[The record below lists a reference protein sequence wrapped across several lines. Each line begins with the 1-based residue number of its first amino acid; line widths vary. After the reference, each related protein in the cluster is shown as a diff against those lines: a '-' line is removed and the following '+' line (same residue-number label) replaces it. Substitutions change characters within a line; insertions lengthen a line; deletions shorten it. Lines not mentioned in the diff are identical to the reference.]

1 MKEETQSQDELLKVR
16 KLLLNYADFRL
27 EISIELKEGEVLSIM
42 GPNGSGK
49 TSLLESLMGIRGGAI
64 MDASYG
70 GFEINH
76 RSSRFNVDAFL
87 FSSDLPYFDRISVE
101 DNLRFF
107 GKLRGIRIS
116 ENDLDEAMEAAAII
130 TSRKKNYAD
139 LSKGMKQ
146 RVAIAEVF
154 LSKPKILLVDEP
166 TTGLDAAG
174 VSDIEELIS
183 GVTGRNSFVSSA
195 ILVTHNLGLIRRLST
210 RVILLS
216 NGKVIAS
223 GGINEILSSFRQ
235 RYVKVSLLKIDDEK
249 KKEIKRVE
257 GCVFSGLQ
265 ILVPR
270 SSISQLNEMQI
281 PYKEISQEDIFREVN
296 P

>member
-16 KLLLNYADFRL
+16 KLLLNYDDFRL
-27 EISIELKEGEVLSIM
+27 EISIELKEGEILSIM

-64 MDASYG
+64 VDASYG
-70 GFEINH
+70 GFEINR
-76 RSSRFNVDAFL
+76 RSSRFNVDTFL

-130 TSRKKNYAD
+130 TSRKKKYAD

-183 GVTGRNSFVSSA
+183 GVTGRNSFVSSV

-257 GCVFSGLQ
+257 GCVFSGLK

-270 SSISQLNEMQI
+270 ASISRLNEIQI
-281 PYKEISQEDIFREVN
+281 SYEEISQEDIFREVN

>member
-235 RYVKVSLLKIDDEK
+235 RYVRVSLLKIDDEK

>member
-16 KLLLNYADFRL
+16 KLLLNYDDFRL
-27 EISIELKEGEVLSIM
+27 EISIELKEGEILSIM

-64 MDASYG
+64 VDASYG
-70 GFEINH
+70 GFEINR
-76 RSSRFNVDAFL
+76 RSSRFNVDTFL

-130 TSRKKNYAD
+130 TSRKKKYAD

-183 GVTGRNSFVSSA
+183 GVTGRNSFVSSV
-195 ILVTHNLGLIRRLST
+195 ILVTHNLGLIARLST

-223 GGINEILSSFRQ
+223 GGINEILSSFKQ

-257 GCVFSGLQ
+257 GCVFSGLK

-270 SSISQLNEMQI
+270 PSISRLNEIQI
-281 PYKEISQEDIFREVN
+281 PYEEISQEDIFREVN

>member
-16 KLLLNYADFRL
+16 KLLLNYDDFRL
-27 EISIELKEGEVLSIM
+27 EISIELKEGEILSIM

-64 MDASYG
+64 VDASYG
-70 GFEINH
+70 GFEINR
-76 RSSRFNVDAFL
+76 RSSRFNVDTFL

-130 TSRKKNYAD
+130 TSRKKKYAD

-183 GVTGRNSFVSSA
+183 GVTGRNSFVSSV

-257 GCVFSGLQ
+257 GCVFSGLK

-270 SSISQLNEMQI
+270 SSISRLNEIQI
-281 PYKEISQEDIFREVN
+281 PYEEISQEDIFREVN

>member
-16 KLLLNYADFRL
+16 KLLLNYDDFRL
-27 EISIELKEGEVLSIM
+27 EISIELKEGEILSIM

-64 MDASYG
+64 VDASYG
-70 GFEINH
+70 GFEINR
-76 RSSRFNVDAFL
+76 RSSRFNVDTFL

-130 TSRKKNYAD
+130 TSRKKKYAD

-183 GVTGRNSFVSSA
+183 GVTGRNSFVSSV
-195 ILVTHNLGLIRRLST
+195 ILVTHNLGLIARLST

-257 GCVFSGLQ
+257 GCVFSGLK

-270 SSISQLNEMQI
+270 SSISRLNEIQI
-281 PYKEISQEDIFREVN
+281 PYEEISQEDIFREVN

>member
-16 KLLLNYADFRL
+16 KLLLNYDDFRL
-27 EISIELKEGEVLSIM
+27 EISIELKEGEILSIM

-64 MDASYG
+64 VDASYG
-70 GFEINH
+70 GFEINR
-76 RSSRFNVDAFL
+76 RSSRFNVDTFL

-130 TSRKKNYAD
+130 TSRKKKYAD

-195 ILVTHNLGLIRRLST
+195 ILVTHNLGLIARLST

-257 GCVFSGLQ
+257 GCVFSGLK

-270 SSISQLNEMQI
+270 SSISRLNEIQI
-281 PYKEISQEDIFREVN
+281 PYEEISQEDIFREVN